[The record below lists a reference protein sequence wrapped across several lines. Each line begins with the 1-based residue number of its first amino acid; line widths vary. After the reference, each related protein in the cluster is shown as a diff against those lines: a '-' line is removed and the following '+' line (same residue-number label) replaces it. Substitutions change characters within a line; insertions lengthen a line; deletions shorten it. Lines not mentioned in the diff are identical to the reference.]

1 MLIIFRIY
9 FWNVNFGMSL
19 FDIIEFFFF
28 NLMEF
33 VFNFFIY
40 VKRIIKNVVFY
51 NFIGS
56 F

>member
-1 MLIIFRIY
+1 
-9 FWNVNFGMSL
+9 MSL
-19 FDIIEFFFF
+19 FDIIEKKNF

-40 VKRIIKNVVFY
+40 VKRVIKNVVFY

>member
-1 MLIIFRIY
+1 
-9 FWNVNFGMSL
+9 MSV
-19 FDIIEFFFF
+19 FDIIEKKYF

>member
-9 FWNVNFGMSL
+9 FWNVNFGMSV
-19 FDIIEFFFF
+19 FDIIVKKI

>member
-1 MLIIFRIY
+1 
-9 FWNVNFGMSL
+9 MSL
-19 FDIIEFFFF
+19 FDIIEKKFF

>member
-1 MLIIFRIY
+1 
-9 FWNVNFGMSL
+9 MSV
-19 FDIIEFFFF
+19 FDIIEKNIFK
-28 NLMEF
+28 LMEF